1 MPSSP
6 ILRLKNIQKSFGS
19 AERPLPVLRNI
30 SMSLR
35 AGEFCALL
43 GPSGSGKSSL
53 LNIIGLLDQ
62 LDHGQM
68 VLAGTDVSQPSPLAA
83 ARLRNQLIGFVFQ
96 SFHLLPRLSAWQNIA
111 LPLIYRGIALEE
123 RRSRA
128 LHALAQVGLS
138 KRADHHPSQLSGGEC
153 QRIALA
159 RALIGAPKIVLADE
173 PTGSLDSVTGQQ
185 IFNLLL
191 ELNHD
196 IGLTILM
203 VTHDRRLASAC
214 QRQIEIADG
223 QLITE
228 GEIG

>member
-1 MPSSP
+1 
-6 ILRLKNIQKSFGS
+6 
-19 AERPLPVLRNI
+19 
-30 SMSLR
+30 MSLGE
-35 AGEFCALL
+35 GEFCALL

-53 LNIIGLLDQ
+53 LNIIGLLDHADQGQ
-62 LDHGQM
+62 LL
-68 VLAGTDVSQPSPLAA
+68 LAGIDVSQPSPLAA

-173 PTGSLDSVTGQQ
+173 PTGSLDSLTGQQ
-185 IFNLLL
+185 IFNLLQQ
-191 ELNHD
+191 LNHE

-203 VTHDRRLASAC
+203 VTHDRGLASAC

-228 GEIG
+228 DEIG

>member
-1 MPSSP
+1 
-6 ILRLKNIQKSFGS
+6 
-19 AERPLPVLRNI
+19 
-30 SMSLR
+30 MSLR